1 MSEILERKCTKNF
14 QAICPKTIF
23 LPGTSGVGKT
33 KLVQQMACQ
42 YSLGL
47 IHVSPANLLSKYIG
61 ESHINISLMFDYLK
75 EQIVL
80 SKSILLCNWN
90 KYICKLFVILY
101 V

>member
-1 MSEILERKCTKNF
+1 MLCISFQALHTVFRCATSQRKCTKNF

-75 EQIVL
+75 EEDNC
-80 SKSILLCNWN
+80 ILFLDEVC
-90 KYICKLFVILY
+90 
-101 V
+101 